1 MKITIVGGSCIK
13 KEIVGL
19 YLEVIFVRD
28 NIYIYIYI
36 YIYICL
42 FKKRIKYV
50 DVNFFS
56 NKSVEHQHCNE

>member
-28 NIYIYIYI
+28 NIYIYI
-36 YIYICL
+36 CL